1 MVSLPSRPL
10 LLLSHYEN
18 WVTPYFVLL
27 DEWTDYVFPPPSFVH
42 YTLTTKLSRSTLG
55 GRRRPPERWQSDTFV
70 LIRAITILQ
79 VNRGWKVQ
87 LGRTLW
93 SRDPSTW
100 WERGGLVFG
109 CDTCVCVC
117 LPVGRRPFCPL
128 KGTIPS
134 TCIDEKLKPS
144 PAQNSQELH
153 VVDQAEERE
162 EEQTVS
168 LCFKSVLN

>member
-27 DEWTDYVFPPPSFVH
+27 DEWSDYVFPPPSFVH
-42 YTLTTKLSRSTLG
+42 HTLTTKLSRSTLG

-109 CDTCVCVC
+109 CDTCVCVSTC
-117 LPVGRRPFCPL
+117 GEASFLPP
-128 KGTIPS
+128 KGDDPVNVHQRETKTIPS
-134 TCIDEKLKPS
+134 SELTRTSRSRSGRGERGRT
-144 PAQNSQELH
+144 NSK
-153 VVDQAEERE
+153 
-162 EEQTVS
+162 
-168 LCFKSVLN
+168 FMF